1 MVFSH
6 GDKIFLFF
14 LTNEHVNE
22 VKVTTCNFW
31 YHSDSDKTRYVN
43 GSCLGLRTIN
53 SLSLLV
59 SFIFSF
65 VYFFKMLCFGRISG
79 IIKAE
84 FSSTENLI
92 LCTHTCYLCESR

>member
-1 MVFSH
+1 MVFSR
-6 GDKIFLFF
+6 GDKIVLFF

-43 GSCLGLRTIN
+43 LGLKTIN